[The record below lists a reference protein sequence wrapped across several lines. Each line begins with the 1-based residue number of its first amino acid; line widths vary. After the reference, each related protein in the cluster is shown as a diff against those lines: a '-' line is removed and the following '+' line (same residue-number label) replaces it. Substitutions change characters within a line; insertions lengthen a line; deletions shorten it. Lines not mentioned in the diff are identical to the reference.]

1 MKITEQKLN
10 QIIEEEVKLIF
21 EGGKYGLDGG
31 RGRTLRQDIE
41 DIEKETAATKRRTAG
56 KQAYH
61 DRTGR
66 YYDDESTDGRGPRD
80 IIQLDPSSLYEEES
94 VESETHRNRV
104 KQASGVLSSKM
115 ETLVDEAFFLADE
128 LDMGREEARA
138 VFKQAA
144 EELQNM
150 QSPSGN
156 PVTTM
161 VIEKL
166 KFLEQPGVLIDEI
179 GDAIVAFDE

>member
-1 MKITEQKLN
+1 MKITKEQLAKV
-10 QIIEEEVKLIF
+10 VKDELKAIKD
-21 EGGKYGLDGG
+21 E
-31 RGRTLRQDIE
+31 LRAASKMHKSQAERIE
-41 DIEKETAATKRRTAG
+41 DIIK
-56 KQAYH
+56 
-61 DRTGR
+61 
-66 YYDDESTDGRGPRD
+66 
-80 IIQLDPSSLYEEES
+80 EES

>member
-10 QIIEEEVKLIF
+10 QIIEEEVKLIL
-21 EGGKYGLDGG
+21 EGGKYG
-31 RGRTLRQDIE
+31 
-41 DIEKETAATKRRTAG
+41 
-56 KQAYH
+56 
-61 DRTGR
+61 
-66 YYDDESTDGRGPRD
+66 
-80 IIQLDPSSLYEEES
+80 LYEEES

-104 KQASGVLSSKM
+104 KQAAGVLSSKI
-115 ETLVDEAFFLADE
+115 EALVDEAFFLADE
-128 LDMGREEARA
+128 LDMGREETRA

-166 KFLEQPGVLIDEI
+166 KFLEQPAVLIDEI